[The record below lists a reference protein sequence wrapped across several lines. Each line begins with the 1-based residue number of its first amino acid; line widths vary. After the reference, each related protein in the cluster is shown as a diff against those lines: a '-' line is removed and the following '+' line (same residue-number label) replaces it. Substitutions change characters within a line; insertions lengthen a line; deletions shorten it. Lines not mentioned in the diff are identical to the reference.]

1 MEKQDIIDALSHYD
15 KHILETALAYAINL
29 WDYGV
34 DVTQKWETATANAYV
49 LDKAYRK
56 AFADCES
63 QHAHACTTCKS
74 RLEGVKPF

>member
-1 MEKQDIIDALSHYD
+1 MEKQDIIDALSYYD

-34 DVTQKWETATANAYV
+34 DVTQKWETATANAYA
-49 LDKAYRK
+49 LDNAYRIG
-56 AFADCES
+56 FADCES
-63 QHAHACTTCKS
+63 QHAHACATCKS

>member
-1 MEKQDIIDALSHYD
+1 MEKQGIIDMLSHYD
-15 KHILETALAYAINL
+15 KRILETALAYAINL
-29 WDYGV
+29 WDYGI
-34 DVTQKWETATANAYV
+34 DVTQKWETATENAYA

-63 QHAHACTTCKS
+63 QHEHACTTCKS